1 MVAQKTCTQK
11 YREAWVGTFE
21 NSMQT
26 EIYTSGQGSDTSIR
40 ETHQLDWLWHK
51 NTYISG
57 YNQIHN

>member
-11 YREAWVGTFE
+11 YREAWVCTFE

-40 ETHQLDWLWHK
+40 ETH
-51 NTYISG
+51 
-57 YNQIHN
+57 